1 VSEKPREV
9 ILNVNKMIETQKTVF
24 FPFNAPEIKRT
35 ATEISG
41 QKILNITAPR
51 QSFI

>member
-9 ILNVNKMIETQKTVF
+9 ILNVNEMIETQKTVF
-24 FPFNAPEIKRT
+24 FPFNVLERKRT

-41 QKILNITAPR
+41 QKIPNITAP
-51 QSFI
+51 